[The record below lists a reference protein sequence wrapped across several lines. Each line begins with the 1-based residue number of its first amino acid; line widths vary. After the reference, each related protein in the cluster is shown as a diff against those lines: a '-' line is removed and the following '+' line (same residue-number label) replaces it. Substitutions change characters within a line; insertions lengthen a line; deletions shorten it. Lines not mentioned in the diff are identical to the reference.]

1 MIKSVNCNNI
11 LNIKGHLGGKMKVSV
26 AERHSRIRTLLK
38 DSKQVSIVQL
48 AQMFEVSEMTVH
60 RDLRK
65 LEGDGRIRRTRG
77 GAVPAEKME
86 FEFDFA
92 SRRRAHHKEKQAIAK
107 EALKFI
113 EPGQRIILDT
123 GTTTLEVAYLLR
135 ELENITVITP
145 SLAVCS
151 VLQFAA
157 GIETVLLGGI
167 IRPGS
172 PNLTGAVTETNL
184 DMFAVDIAFQGA
196 DGIGL
201 DGTIYTEDMRIV
213 RVDQKIRQR
222 AAKSYILSDSSKIG
236 KTALATNGYVYQANA
251 LITDS
256 AIEPECKKSFEKM
269 GATVTVA
276 DNSKKK

>member
-1 MIKSVNCNNI
+1 
-11 LNIKGHLGGKMKVSV
+11 MKVSA
-26 AERHSRIRTLLK
+26 AERHSRIRALLK

-48 AQMFEVSEMTVH
+48 AQMFEVSEMTIH

-77 GAVPAEKME
+77 GAVPAERME

-145 SLAVCS
+145 SLAVGS